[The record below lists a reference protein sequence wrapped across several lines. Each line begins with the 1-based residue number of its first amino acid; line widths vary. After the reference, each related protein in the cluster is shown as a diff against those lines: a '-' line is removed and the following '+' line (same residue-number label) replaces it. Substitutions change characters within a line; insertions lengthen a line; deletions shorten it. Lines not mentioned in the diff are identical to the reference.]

1 MKQNKNYTPYLGLI
15 LGVLSAVLLVLTGAW
30 RAVPPSIMGTADSS
44 APIYTNQIM
53 NISSTPPTFMGAPTF
68 TSSTSTSAPIFVTTP
83 TMTTSTVSSTGM
95 GVEMCTDGVDND
107 GDMEIDCNDADCAY
121 FPSCHTSAP
130 TPGQVGPESLCGNN
144 IDDDM
149 DGSMDCD
156 DTDCM
161 YACMNG
167 STNSTGM
174 QVAPAPLMPAPT
186 STVSPDFWQD
196 ASEEPEG
203 SYIDPFYTPLIDD
216 TYLEPYN
223 YDLVPE
229 AMTTEHSAPAPM
241 MTEKAQQFRNSFIP
255 FLPEP

>member
-30 RAVPPSIMGTADSS
+30 RAVPASIMGTAYSS
-44 APIYTNQIM
+44 APIYTSPIM

-95 GVEMCTDGVDND
+95 GVEMCTDGVDK
-107 GDMEIDCNDADCAY
+107 
-121 FPSCHTSAP
+121 
-130 TPGQVGPESLCGNN
+130 
-144 IDDDM
+144 

-229 AMTTEHSAPAPM
+229 AMTTDPPAPAQRWAKRARQSR
-241 MTEKAQQFRNSFIP
+241 TP
-255 FLPEP
+255 FPPSPGGPGRGGVPLSSLPERDHS